1 MIGAHIPLENFDAI
15 IAVPQ
20 LFLGCLYLCKRRSA
34 ISAADKAAGAERA
47 AYLALIITLLLT
59 KYRHF
64 NLKACRL
71 RLLLSRL
78 LVLDVD
84 ARLRLKRFSLP
95 PLRTLEG
102 ILERPLAL
110 GSSLVHFDGHSLHV
124 LRMLA
129 FHAGD
134 VRLQGGDARLK

>member
-1 MIGAHIPLENFDAI
+1 MIGAHHPLEIVDAI

-20 LFLGCLYLCKRRSA
+20 LFLGCLYLCTRRSA

-47 AYLALIITLLLT
+47 AYLALISILLPST
-59 KYRHF
+59 KYLHL
-64 NLKACRL
+64 NLKACRSL
-71 RLLLSRL
+71 LSLLL
-78 LVLDVD
+78 D

-134 VRLQGGDARLK
+134 LRLQVGDARLE